1 MIFNLRYRE
10 ENVDDEQDEDLIND
24 YMDIDDADQQAQVLS
39 QKLSQLSTSNKQI
52 KSSFLTMLEQQPWYQ
67 QLKLQQND
75 IQNLYQLTMIMQQLA
90 IVQLQ
95 REYLSSNNAHDR
107 LNEKEQQY
115 QTELIQK
122 KQMITIDIH
131 LIEPC
136 LKDYIEQ
143 QHQHYFQTLRLK
155 YQLKQ
160 ILNKYDE
167 QDRILLINYRQLHPN
182 EYQVI
187 V

>member
-1 MIFNLRYRE
+1 
-10 ENVDDEQDEDLIND
+10 
-24 YMDIDDADQQAQVLS
+24 
-39 QKLSQLSTSNKQI
+39 
-52 KSSFLTMLEQQPWYQ
+52 
-67 QLKLQQND
+67 
-75 IQNLYQLTMIMQQLA
+75 MIMQQLA
-90 IVQLQ
+90 IVQSQ

-107 LNEKEQQY
+107 LNEIEQQY
-115 QTELIQK
+115 PTELVQK
-122 KQMITIDIH
+122 RQMLTIDIH
-131 LIEPC
+131 SIEPC

-143 QHQHYFQTLRLK
+143 QYQHHFQTLRLK

-182 EYQVI
+182 EYLVI